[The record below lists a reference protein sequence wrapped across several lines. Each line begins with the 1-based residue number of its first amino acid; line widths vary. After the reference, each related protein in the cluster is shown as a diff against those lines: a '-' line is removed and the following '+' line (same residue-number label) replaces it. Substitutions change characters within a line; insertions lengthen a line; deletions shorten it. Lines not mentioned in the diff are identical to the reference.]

1 MLFWKNCIY
10 LWQLSSN
17 ATFVSI
23 WLCWTHIHTFHG
35 RFPVWSS
42 LYRYYSI
49 ATCKNKPVVS
59 RVHSQGICQNRFLYL
74 LERSSEAPV
83 TLFLGEEFYQ
93 EWRDK
98 RQWYAMPWWY
108 VCGDYEFLL
117 STLLELLT
125 GTACFCGHGSHVMVQ
140 PFPVEVLALSL
151 ILSVPFSGVWRL
163 AKIYFCSVA
172 GMIIRWAFVTTPFS
186 VAIWSQKGQHGF
198 KSVGTCL
205 MCKPTFA
212 DQFF

>member
-10 LWQLSSN
+10 LRQLSSN

-23 WLCWTHIHTFHG
+23 SLCWTHIHTFHG

-117 STLLELLT
+117 STLLSYSQVLH
-125 GTACFCGHGSHVMVQ
+125 AFVVMVVMSWYNPSQ
-140 PFPVEVLALSL
+140 LRCWLLAWFSL
-151 ILSVPFSGVWRL
+151 FLL
-163 AKIYFCSVA
+163 VA
-172 GMIIRWAFVTTPFS
+172 CGGWPKYISA
-186 VAIWSQKGQHGF
+186 ASQEW
-198 KSVGTCL
+198 
-205 MCKPTFA
+205 
-212 DQFF
+212 